1 MCRDRENLIVSEER
15 RTPTHTI
22 DGPYALT
29 AQQVLDGFDMDL
41 RQGLS
46 SSTAQRRLAEV
57 GANELPE
64 TPPPPFWRRL
74 IAQLR
79 GTIMFILFAAVGISA
94 ALGDWV
100 EAGVIFAIVVLNSVV
115 GAVQEARAE
124 RSLQGL
130 RELSAPTARVI
141 RDGATHTIPAR
152 TLVPG
157 DVVLLE
163 AGSIVPADLRLVE
176 TARIRVDESSLTGE
190 SVPAEKDA
198 EAVLDRS
205 AGVADRVNCAFS
217 GTTVT
222 YGRGRGIVTA
232 TGTMSELGKIAAALD
247 QSEEETPLQRKL
259 EEFGRVM
266 GIGVLI
272 VCALVFVVGIVRSP
286 QLTMLLRDGFGAFL
300 SGGRETIVGLF
311 VVAVSLAVAAVPEG
325 LPAVVTMSLAL
336 GTRKMLQRNA
346 LVRRLASVETLG
358 AATIICT
365 DKTGTL
371 TQNRMTVT
379 DVWTMDG
386 AYQIEGREDRE
397 FEGDLHHNQTPVE
410 VSDHP
415 ALRAVILAGF
425 ACNDAEW
432 SQGEDDAPELIGDPT
447 ETALVV
453 AAKRAG
459 LSADN
464 ADRQRIGE
472 IPFDSSRKRMTTIH
486 RAADLGILPAD
497 ADAIAVVKGAPD
509 SVLPLCTAVLD
520 PSGAVVMTEEQRDG
534 ILLTNRAMGQ
544 AGKRVLAMAARTLTA
559 SDSYGNDVAAEAIE
573 ADLTFLGL
581 VAMQDPPRPEV
592 AAAVERAK
600 DAGLRSVMITGDHAT
615 TAAAIGAAIG
625 ILRPEGTAVE
635 GNDLEQMD
643 DDELRRRVDGIDVFA
658 RVSPHHKVRIV
669 EALQANGHV
678 VAMTGD
684 GVNDAPALKA
694 ADIGI
699 AMGITGTDVAKQTA
713 DMVLTDDNYASIV
726 AAVEQGRI
734 IYANIRKT
742 ISYLLSCNVAEIA
755 ILFLATLFGWPPPL
769 TAIQLLWLNLA
780 TDGAPALALAMEPGE
795 PGIMSRSPRSPRE
808 RILNRRSSVS
818 ILFQAGLLTAVVLA
832 AFGIAR
838 SGSWGS
844 SAGTLAFATLAIAE
858 LIRAYAARSEKV
870 PLAKLGWNT
879 NRWIHRA
886 VLSSLALVAIVLYIP
901 PLRTAFGTMAPSA
914 PMWAVILPLALL
926 PAAAIEV
933 KKRFVRKRTL

>member
-1 MCRDRENLIVSEER
+1 MSEQRQE
-15 RTPTHTI
+15 
-22 DGPYALT
+22 T
-29 AQQVLDGFDMDL
+29 ASHAPDPHAIAAQRVLDGFGVDL

-46 SSTAQRRLAEV
+46 RSEAEQRLAEI
-57 GANELPE
+57 GPNELPE
-64 TPPPPFWRRL
+64 NPPPPFWKRL
-74 IAQLR
+74 LAQLR
-79 GTIMFILFAAVGISA
+79 GTIMFILFAAIAISA
-94 ALGDWV
+94 VLGDWV
-100 EAGVIFAIVVLNSVV
+100 EAGVIFAIVVLNAVV
-115 GAVQEARAE
+115 GALQEARAE
-124 RSLQGL
+124 RALQGL
-130 RELSAPTARVI
+130 KELSAPTARVI
-141 RDGATHTIPAR
+141 RGGTAQTIPAR

-157 DVVLLE
+157 DIVLLE
-163 AGSIVPADLRLVE
+163 AGSIIPADLRLLE
-176 TARIRVDESSLTGE
+176 TARLRVDESSLTGE
-190 SVPAEKDA
+190 SVPVEKDA
-198 EAVLDRS
+198 EAVLDPS
-205 AGVADRVNCAFS
+205 AGIADRINCAFS
-217 GTTVT
+217 GATVT
-222 YGRGRGIVTA
+222 YGRGRGIVIA
-232 TGTMSELGKIAAALD
+232 TGTTSELGKIAAAIE
-247 QSEEETPLQRKL
+247 QPEEATPLQRKL

-272 VCALVFVVGIVRSP
+272 VCALVFAVGIVRSP
-286 QLTMLLRDGFGAFL
+286 QLTSLFGDGFGTFL
-300 SGGRETIVGLF
+300 SGGREVIVGLF

-379 DVWTMDG
+379 DVWTLAG
-386 AYQIEGREDRE
+386 AYQIEAKQDRE
-397 FEGDLHHNQTPVE
+397 FEGDVHHQQTRVE
-410 VSDHP
+410 VRDHP
-415 ALRAVILAGF
+415 ELRAALLAGF

-432 SQGEDDAPELIGDPT
+432 SQSDGNDPKLIGDPT

-453 AAKRAG
+453 AARRAG
-459 LSADN
+459 LTAKDSE
-464 ADRQRIGE
+464 RQRIGE
-472 IPFDSSRKRMTTIH
+472 IPFDSTRKRMTTIH
-486 RAADLGILPAD
+486 RAADLRILPED
-497 ADAIAVVKGAPD
+497 NGTIAVVKGAPD
-509 SVLPLCTAVLD
+509 SVLPLCTRGLISSGPNPLSD
-520 PSGAVVMTEEQRDG
+520 PQRDE
-534 ILLTNRAMGQ
+534 ILQANQALGE
-544 AGKRVLAMAARTLTA
+544 AGKRVLAMATRTLTE
-559 SDSYGNDVAAEAIE
+559 SDGYARNVAAETIE

-600 DAGLRSVMITGDHAT
+600 SAGLRSVMITGDHVT
-615 TAAAIGAAIG
+615 TAAAIGGSIG
-625 ILRPEGTAVE
+625 ILRPEGAVVE
-635 GNDLEQMD
+635 GGELEAMSD
-643 DDELRRRVDGIDVFA
+643 EELRGRVDAIDVFA

-669 EALQANGHV
+669 EALRANDHV

-742 ISYLLSCNVAEIA
+742 ITYLLSCNVAEIA
-755 ILFLATLFGWPPPL
+755 ILFLATLLGWPPPL

-795 PGIMSRSPRSPRE
+795 AGIMSRPPRSPLE
-808 RILNRRSSVS
+808 RILNRRSSTS

-838 SGSWGS
+838 SGSWGPA
-844 SAGTLAFATLAIAE
+844 AGTLAFATLAIAE
-858 LIRAYAARSEKV
+858 LVRAYAARSEKV
-870 PLAKLGWNT
+870 PLTKLGWNA
-879 NRWIHRA
+879 NRWMHRA

-901 PLRTAFGTMAPSA
+901 PLQSAFGTMTASA
-914 PMWAVILPLALL
+914 PMWGMVLPLALL
-926 PAAAIEV
+926 PAVAIELR
-933 KKRFVRKRTL
+933 KRFVKKISS